1 MSTIDAKVRR
11 YVRRGYIVQSRT
23 DTSAQLVKP
32 KKFSF
37 LWAFAWFLCFGVG
50 LLVYLL
56 YYWAKRDHTVYLS
69 VKSPERVTTQKR
81 RGNSPLWSLAVF
93 GLLTLVFLCVIIVML

>member
-1 MSTIDAKVRR
+1 MATLDAKVRR
-11 YVRRGYIVQSRT
+11 YVRKGYIVQSQT

-37 LWAFAWFLCFGVG
+37 LWAFAWFMCFGGG

-69 VKSPERVTTQKR
+69 TVTSDVKR
-81 RGNSPLWSLAVF
+81 RGNSRWWSLAV
-93 GLLTLVFLCVIIVML
+93 VMLLGLVLLCLLVAML